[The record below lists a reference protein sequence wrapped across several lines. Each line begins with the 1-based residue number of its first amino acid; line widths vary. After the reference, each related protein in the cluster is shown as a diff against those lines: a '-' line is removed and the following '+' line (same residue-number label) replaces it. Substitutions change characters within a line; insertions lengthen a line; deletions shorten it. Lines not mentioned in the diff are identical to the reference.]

1 MIINYVQLQNIRSY
15 ASQVV
20 RLNKHRTLLSGD
32 IGSGKTTILM
42 AIEFALFGLLRGH
55 FSGNSLLRNNTAE
68 GFVELGF
75 ELENKEVVIRR
86 TLKRSKNNIVQG
98 NGFIKINNQI
108 ENLTPV
114 ELKAKIINIL
124 TYPKDLISKNKNLIF
139 RFTVYTPQ
147 EEMKAIVYED
157 KDIRVNTLR
166 KLFGI
171 DKYKRI
177 EENIGIYI
185 KELREKERE
194 LKGKAFDLDEKREI
208 LQGYDKK
215 INKIDMEIKGLAG
228 PINELSKK
236 KDEISSKIIRL
247 NEKEKQFNELSNQLK
262 IINEK
267 INDNVKSFKSI
278 EARAKEIQIEK
289 LDISLEAL
297 ESRKSILREK
307 ISNINK
313 EIEATRKEKQEKEEE
328 LKEKQNLLASCKTSL
343 ENFAEN
349 LKGNERELAILEKK
363 LQGQEFIELNLDAL
377 KSEREELRKEIL
389 KSQDSKLKIEQ
400 SRARILERQKES
412 ARIINEIK
420 GLDYCP
426 LCHQDVSDEHKQKI
440 MNEER
445 SKIEE
450 NKKELEKNNAGLK
463 EIQIKLRDFEER
475 LKKIEELIS
484 KAKIQEEQLKLRD
497 ELKERQKSL
506 ADKNK
511 EFSQSIKE
519 CENRIKTLEKEIK
532 KKAVAIDDL
541 KRKEKALDLEITNNR
556 KELNEI
562 DVKEEKIKG
571 MEEKRRLIERLNK
584 EKADLKEEISSL
596 NRKKLEIDK
605 IIDELSFDNEALK
618 VMERE
623 LDKLKK
629 SERDIE
635 IRENSLKTEMRT
647 LMEIKAKIQK
657 EINTKQEAIA
667 EIREIEK
674 IRLWIEQSFTIMIKT
689 IEKNVM
695 ASIHK
700 QFNELFKKWFNAL
713 IEDNNII
720 VRLDEDFTPI
730 ININGYEGELNQL
743 SGGEKTSISLAYRLA
758 LNKVIN
764 DLTTDIKT
772 KDILILDEPTDG
784 FSNEQLDKVREVL
797 DMLNVKQVII
807 VSHERKI
814 ESFVDEII
822 RIEKDNNIS
831 KVI

>member
-1 MIINYVQLQNIRSY
+1 
-15 ASQVV
+15 
-20 RLNKHRTLLSGD
+20 
-32 IGSGKTTILM
+32 M

-124 TYPKDLISKNKNLIF
+124 NYPKDLISKNKNLIF

-400 SRARILERQKES
+400 NRARILERQKES